1 MDQLKVDPDKLRE
14 GEVWVEFVNYYPGK
28 EHQEPKP

>member
-1 MDQLKVDPDKLRE
+1 MDTLAVHQEKLAD

-28 EHQEPKP
+28 EKQEPKP